1 MLYNAI
7 GGAGR
12 TLSGHLRETELSRI
26 ADEAAA
32 RDQEERDAFAL
43 EAQKVLNDQN
53 LQAAEY
59 ARKAQELGI
68 DVPAPG
74 SIDAQIFQATG
85 GLGMRPLSVPAV
97 GGGTQLPVSSPK
109 TEWAPSAAEAAITAD
124 SLRAGKELLSGRPAL
139 NPDTYRK
146 RLELIE
152 GLKLRAAS
160 RPSTQGMV
168 SALNDQA
175 KNFSDFMTREGTIRD
190 EGRKLQATLAGRFFE
205 NRSQSARD
213 RQSDVYREKN
223 ANQRAREQNAM
234 QERIAKEREES
245 KKKDQARLE
254 AKELRLQAEAYSK
267 AGQREF
273 AQKLEILAKMKDV
286 EAEDL
291 TVEAFKAAFPDAKT
305 EEKMFGGSELTGYD
319 FSKMIQDE
327 IDRTNAMKQYNYL
340 HGAEAGIAPPVPMGK
355 AVPTSLAPYAPI
367 PKLPNLNTKN
377 RPAF

>member
-7 GGAGR
+7 GGAGS
-12 TLSGHLRETELSRI
+12 TLSGHLRETELNRI
-26 ADEAAA
+26 AAEAAA
-32 RDQEERDAFAL
+32 RDQAERDAFAL
-43 EAQKVLNDQN
+43 EAQKVLSDHN

-124 SLRAGKELLSGRPAL
+124 ALRAGKELLSGRPVL

-168 SALNDQA
+168 SALNDQS
-175 KNFSDFMTREGTIRD
+175 KNFSDFMTREGAIRD

-205 NRSQSARD
+205 NRAQSARD
-213 RQSDVYREKN
+213 RQSDVYREQN
-223 ANQRAREQNAM
+223 ANQHAREQNAM

-273 AQKLEILAKMKDV
+273 AQKLGILAKMKDV
-286 EAEDL
+286 EAGDL
-291 TVEAFKAAFPDAKT
+291 SVENFKAAFPDAKT
-305 EEKMFGGSELTGYD
+305 EEKMFGGLKLTGYD
-319 FSKMIQDE
+319 FSKMIQDQ

-355 AVPTSLAPYAPI
+355 SVPTSLAPYAPI
-367 PKLPNLNTKN
+367 PKPPNLNTKN